1 MVTEIKSKNT
11 SYYSLSCTIQGAN
24 HKKNDIE
31 CEDASDCFSEESI
44 SVCVVADG
52 HGSKEYPRTAL
63 GSKYA
68 VEAFMEV
75 VFDFVNNVDNALF
88 EKMLANKQGEIL
100 LQLEKSILKE
110 WHQKVQADI
119 DRHPFSEEE
128 LSDLSEK
135 SRQRY
140 ESEEDA
146 AKHKA
151 YGTTLIA
158 FVVTDKYAFGVQIGD
173 GSAVVFD
180 KDLSASIPIPEDEN
194 CQLNITTSLCDDN
207 AIDEFRHIVFTDN
220 IPVAFF
226 CGTDGI
232 EDSFTSTDELFSFY
246 KGILSVFDK
255 YGYDKTKLELKE
267 YLPVLSQKG
276 SGDDVSIG
284 AIINKSLVIPNAQ
297 NPECNEKDD
306 E

>member
-1 MVTEIKSKNT
+1 MVTEIKSKDT
-11 SYYSLSCTIQGAN
+11 SYYSLSCTTQGAN
-24 HKKNDIE
+24 HKKNGTE
-31 CEDASDCFSEESI
+31 CEDASDHFSGDSI

-68 VEAFMEV
+68 VETFMSLVSEFADKV
-75 VFDFVNNVDNALF
+75 PLETMSADEQNDMMLLF
-88 EKMLANKQGEIL
+88 
-100 LQLEKSILKE
+100 EKSILNE
-110 WHQKVQADI
+110 WHRKVKTDI
-119 DRHPFSEEE
+119 EEHPFSAEE
-128 LSDLSEK
+128 LSVLSEK
-135 SRQRY
+135 SKQRY
-140 ESEEDA
+140 ESEEA
-146 AKHKA
+146 ADKHKA

-173 GSAVVFD
+173 GSGVVFD
-180 KDLSASIPIPEDEN
+180 QELSASIPIPEDEN

-255 YGYDKTKLELKE
+255 YGYDKTKLELEE
-267 YLPVLSQKG
+267 YLPILTQKG

-297 NPECNEKDD
+297 NQECNEKDD